1 MSRLQTTQNL
11 NPLTKREKQ
20 MSDNEPK
27 STPLIDLKESI
38 KKWEENTRTEQ
49 QVALKFIVQVMKRF
63 DVKGYAV
70 EYSGEGDSGAI
81 NWTSLETTPYTE
93 DGHDAFGGNFEET
106 SPEILE
112 KLEPHVLT
120 REDFP
125 EKIRPYR
132 LQGSTAPERTYT
144 VMDALEHAA
153 YHLLPSGFEIND
165 GGQGVLLV
173 NAETAE
179 ASIEHGSN
187 YTEVNY
193 ESISIN
199 AGVEDGR

>member
-1 MSRLQTTQNL
+1 
-11 NPLTKREKQ
+11 

-27 STPLIDLKESI
+27 STPLTALQESI

-49 QVALKFIVQVMKRF
+49 QAALKFIVEVMKRF

-106 SPEILE
+106 SPELLE

-144 VMDALEHAA
+144 VMDALEYAA
-153 YHLLPSGFEIND
+153 DYLLPSGFEIND

-173 NAETAE
+173 NAETGE

-187 YTEVNY
+187 HIEVNY

-199 AGVEDGR
+199 AGE

>member
-1 MSRLQTTQNL
+1 
-11 NPLTKREKQ
+11 

-27 STPLIDLKESI
+27 STPSAALQESI

-81 NWTSLETTPYTE
+81 NWTSLETTPYAE
-93 DGHDAFGGNFEET
+93 DEHDAFGGNFEET

-144 VMDALEHAA
+144 VMDALEYAA
-153 YHLLPSGFEIND
+153 DYLLPLGFEIND

-173 NAETAE
+173 NAETGE

-187 YTEVNY
+187 YTEVDY

-199 AGVEDGR
+199 AGE

>member
-1 MSRLQTTQNL
+1 
-11 NPLTKREKQ
+11 
-20 MSDNEPK
+20 MSDNDRK

-49 QVALKFIVQVMKRF
+49 QAALKFIVEVMKRF

-81 NWTSLETTPYTE
+81 NWTSLETTPYAE
-93 DGHDAFGGNFEET
+93 EGHDAFGGNFEET

-125 EKIRPYR
+125 EKLRPYR
-132 LQGSTAPERTYT
+132 FQGSTEPERTYT

-153 YHLLPSGFEIND
+153 HYLLPSGFEIND
-165 GGQGVLLV
+165 GGQGTLLV
-173 NAETAE
+173 NAETDE

-199 AGVEDGR
+199 AGE